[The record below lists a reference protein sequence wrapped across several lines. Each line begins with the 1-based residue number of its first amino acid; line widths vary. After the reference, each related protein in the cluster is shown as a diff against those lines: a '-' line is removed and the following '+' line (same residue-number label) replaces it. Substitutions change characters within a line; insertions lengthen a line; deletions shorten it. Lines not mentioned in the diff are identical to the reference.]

1 MLVVILF
8 TSLSDVE
15 PSEVFLLEREFP
27 ELPSIATEMKEH
39 SLSLQRSALQQ
50 MFFSC
55 PKAVLEVMA
64 TWNAARS

>member
-27 ELPSIATEMKEH
+27 VLPSIATEMKEH
-39 SLSLQRSALQQ
+39 SLSLQRSTLQQ

-55 PKAVLEVMA
+55 PKVVLEGMA